1 MSLTMRTSRREWLS
15 IREAQSRNTQTNPG
29 DGQQNLRCFLQLE
42 AYSFEGDVL
51 EQPSDAELA
60 GWAQLGLLPPGRG
73 GREKTARKVKDWRLP
88 NVCRDTSLMET
99 QVKEGIKHWTPNYD
113 WIPRPLVEDQLFFL
127 IFFSGH
133 RRWGDIASW
142 LHGDGRV
149 VPIAVDLA
157 VCPTHGNVLH
167 SSLWERLI
175 MARRVVGAHGGPP
188 CETYSVAR
196 WREVPGKACPRPLR
210 DQDFPWGR
218 LFLQLFELIQC
229 HTGTQLMMVTLK
241 LLLLVY
247 AHNGSISL
255 EHPRGDMDSQERW
268 CIWMSGFIQW
278 MLLAH
283 DVNTVTFLQG
293 PLGQCAPKPTTF
305 LVGRM
310 QTFANKVY
318 SSYDKR
324 WRPTSFLVGRD
335 SEGWM
340 TARAK
345 VYPPLLSKLIA
356 ECHLEHA
363 TSVDREGHSDIPSDI
378 KTSIEALSKIFDPYL
393 HWSCMQSDYHR
404 GRNGQI
410 QSTKIF
416 EPV

>member
-133 RRWGDIASW
+133 HRWGDIASW

-210 DQDFPWGR
+210 DEDFPWGR

-268 CIWMSGFIQW
+268 CIRMSGFIQW

-283 DVNTVTFLQG
+283 DVKHSG
-293 PLGQCAPKPTTF
+293 PSFRARWASVHRSPLPF

-310 QTFANKVY
+310 QTFAKQGLQQLRQALETNK
-318 SSYDKR
+318 
-324 WRPTSFLVGRD
+324 
-335 SEGWM
+335 
-340 TARAK
+340 
-345 VYPPLLSKLIA
+345 LS
-356 ECHLEHA
+356 C
-363 TSVDREGHSDIPSDI
+363 
-378 KTSIEALSKIFDPYL
+378 
-393 HWSCMQSDYHR
+393 
-404 GRNGQI
+404 GQR
-410 QSTKIF
+410 Q
-416 EPV
+416 